1 MVKRCIRRR
10 RSHKAR
16 KARRAL
22 KTRRN
27 RNTQRGGGTL
37 PIPRGSV
44 ASMSL
49 DAKDEYAVPVLI
61 RREVAEEEL
70 LDE

>member
-1 MVKRCIRRR
+1 MVKRCVRRR
-10 RSHKAR
+10 RSR

-22 KTRRN
+22 KTRR
-27 RNTQRGGGTL
+27 QRRQQGGGL
-37 PIPRGSV
+37 PIPRGAV

-49 DAKDEYAVPVLI
+49 DAKDEYAVPVLV

-70 LDE
+70 LEE

>member
-1 MVKRCIRRR
+1 MKRCVRRR

-16 KARRAL
+16 KQRRAR
-22 KTRRN
+22 KTRR
-27 RNTQRGGGTL
+27 QRGGGTL

-49 DAKDEYAVPVLI
+49 DAKDEYAVPVLV
-61 RREVAEEEL
+61 RRELAEEEL
-70 LDE
+70 LEE

>member
-1 MVKRCIRRR
+1 MAKRCVRRR

-16 KARRAL
+16 KARRAF
-22 KTRRN
+22 KTRR
-27 RNTQRGGGTL
+27 QRRQQGGGL
-37 PIPRGSV
+37 PIPRGAV

-49 DAKDEYAVPVLI
+49 DAKDEYAVPVLV

-70 LDE
+70 LEE

>member
-1 MVKRCIRRR
+1 MKRCVRRR

-16 KARRAL
+16 KARRAH
-22 KTRRN
+22 KTRR
-27 RNTQRGGGTL
+27 QRGGGTL

-49 DAKDEYAVPVLI
+49 DAKDEYAVPVLVS
-61 RREVAEEEL
+61 RELAEQEL
-70 LDE
+70 LEED

>member
-1 MVKRCIRRR
+1 MKRCVRRR

-16 KARRAL
+16 KQRRAR
-22 KTRRN
+22 KTRR
-27 RNTQRGGGTL
+27 QRGGGTL

-49 DAKDEYAVPVLI
+49 DAKDEYAVPVLV
-61 RREVAEEEL
+61 RRELAEEEL
-70 LDE
+70 LEED

>member
-1 MVKRCIRRR
+1 MVKRCVRRR

-16 KARRAL
+16 KQRRAR
-22 KTRRN
+22 KTRR
-27 RNTQRGGGTL
+27 QRGGGTL

-49 DAKDEYAVPVLI
+49 DAKDEYAVPVLV
-61 RREVAEEEL
+61 RRELAEEEL
-70 LDE
+70 LEE

>member
-1 MVKRCIRRR
+1 MAKRCVRRR

-22 KTRRN
+22 KTRR
-27 RNTQRGGGTL
+27 QRRQQGGGL
-37 PIPRGSV
+37 PIPRGSI

-49 DAKDEYAVPVLI
+49 DAKDEYAVPVLV
-61 RREVAEEEL
+61 RRELAEEEL
-70 LDE
+70 LEE

>member
-1 MVKRCIRRR
+1 MKRCVRRR

-16 KARRAL
+16 KQRRAR
-22 KTRRN
+22 KTRK
-27 RNTQRGGGTL
+27 QRGGGTL

-49 DAKDEYAVPVLI
+49 DAKDEYAVPVLV
-61 RREVAEEEL
+61 RRELAEEEL
-70 LDE
+70 LEE

>member
-1 MVKRCIRRR
+1 MKRCVRRR

-16 KARRAL
+16 KQRRAR
-22 KTRRN
+22 KTRR
-27 RNTQRGGGTL
+27 QRGGGTL

-49 DAKDEYAVPVLI
+49 DAKDEYAVPVLVS
-61 RREVAEEEL
+61 RELAEQEL
-70 LDE
+70 LEED